1 MARYSISFIIAI
13 ALNPALCTAAAG
25 QDTKTADATRLLL
38 SRLDLIRPELEK
50 VRAAADD
57 PARAAAELLVYYRA
71 RTAVKHPIDRQDRIK
86 MKGAAPA
93 RKTPSMP
100 TTP

>member
-1 MARYSISFIIAI
+1 M
-13 ALNPALCTAAAG
+13 NPALCTAAAG

-71 RTAVKHPIDRQDRIK
+71 ERPSSIRSTGRI
-86 MKGAAPA
+86 GS
-93 RKTPSMP
+93 R
-100 TTP
+100 